1 MSHCRRNLLNS
12 FYVSLPATV
21 SRFRFLLYK
30 SIANFLMH
38 IHTERWASLTKQ
50 SVKSLVQPGGICL
63 EIDAMTLHAVKFF
76 D

>member
-1 MSHCRRNLLNS
+1 M
-12 FYVSLPATV
+12 
-21 SRFRFLLYK
+21 FLFQQLYLDLDFCF
-30 SIANFLMH
+30 INQLQIFLMH

-50 SVKSLVQPGGICL
+50 SVKPLVQPGGICL